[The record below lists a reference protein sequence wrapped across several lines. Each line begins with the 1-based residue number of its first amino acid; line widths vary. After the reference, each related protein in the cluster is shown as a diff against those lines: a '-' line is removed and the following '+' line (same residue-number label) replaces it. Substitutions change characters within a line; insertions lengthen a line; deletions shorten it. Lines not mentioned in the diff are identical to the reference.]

1 MDTTAIILTVV
12 GAILGSSVIS
22 AVVTG
27 LFMRVKTRAEA
38 EKTRAEAGKT
48 NADAAKTATD
58 SQLSLQEFWHVE
70 FKRLDERIADLEEIV
85 KGRDVTIAE
94 LKKENTELRRK
105 IAESEAEIV
114 QLTSRIRELER
125 LIEQY
130 NIQVDCGDDHEQ

>member
-27 LFMRVKTRAEA
+27 LFMRV
-38 EKTRAEAGKT
+38 KTRAEAGKT

-94 LKKENTELRRK
+94 LKKENAELKRK

>member
-22 AVVTG
+22 SVVTG
-27 LFMRVKTRAEA
+27 LFMRV
-38 EKTRAEAGKT
+38 KTRAEAGKT

-94 LKKENTELRRK
+94 LKKENTELKRK

>member
-38 EKTRAEAGKT
+38 EKT

-58 SQLSLQEFWHVE
+58 SQLSLQDYWHKE
-70 FKRLDERIADLEEIV
+70 FKRLDERIADLEAVV

-94 LKKENTELRRK
+94 LKKENAELKRK

>member
-1 MDTTAIILTVV
+1 MTPETYTEILKIVGLLFTGGIGVAIIKWL
-12 GAILGSSVIS
+12 AS
-22 AVVTG
+22 
-27 LFMRVKTRAEA
+27 MRKNRAA
-38 EKTRAEAGKT
+38 T
-48 NADAAKTATD
+48 NIDIQD
-58 SQLSLQEFWHVE
+58 YWHKE
-70 FKRLDERIADLEEIV
+70 FKRLDERIADLEAVV

-94 LKKENTELRRK
+94 LKKENAELKRK

>member
-38 EKTRAEAGKT
+38 RKT

-94 LKKENTELRRK
+94 LKKENTELKRK

>member
-38 EKTRAEAGKT
+38 EKTH
-48 NADAAKTATD
+48 ADAAKTATD